1 MPRRDQRGPDKSYL
15 CSRKALP
22 VCDGGVFLEFCLLS
36 GFAAFFIL
44 WRELCSRW
52 SRWLKPDSP
61 ATEPLVFL
69 CQPVATSQS
78 PESGL
83 PLGLSGLLWCL
94 LPGPLPAILSPS
106 PLVSGP
112 HTSCSHPFE
121 MCQFTLLLCLKPSL
135 CRPLISSAR
144 SVLLSWFM
152 RPYAILLSDFYL
164 PNLISYHSLPHGS
177 HTCPLPFCQHTTLGV
192 FLDGRTSLS
201 PLFPIFP
208 QRPPSQGDV
217 ACSGNSMNDNE

>member
-121 MCQFTLLLCLKPSL
+121 MCQFTLLLCLKPSVGLSFHQPGLSFYHGL
-135 CRPLISSAR
+135 CGHMRSCSLISTSQPHFLPLSA
-144 SVLLSWFM
+144 SWI
-152 RPYAILLSDFYL
+152 PHVSSAIL
-164 PNLISYHSLPHGS
+164 PTYHSGGFPRWPHF
-177 HTCPLPFCQHTTLGV
+177 PVP
-192 FLDGRTSLS
+192 SLS
-201 PLFPIFP
+201 NLSSEATFS
-208 QRPPSQGDV
+208 RRS
-217 ACSGNSMNDNE
+217 CLLRE